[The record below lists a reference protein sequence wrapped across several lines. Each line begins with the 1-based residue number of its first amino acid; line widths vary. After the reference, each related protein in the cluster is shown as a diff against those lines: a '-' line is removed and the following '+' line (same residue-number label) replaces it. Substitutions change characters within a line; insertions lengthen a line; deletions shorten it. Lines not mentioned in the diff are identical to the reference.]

1 MLRSGGI
8 RWRRYSLDVDR
19 GAAIR
24 VRAAIEATLRE
35 QGSYPSYAAAL
46 VEADGR
52 FRAAIRELTQDDAS
66 LASEFEALFPIMTA
80 RSALAGLPG
89 RDRFDGSGG
98 TKDARTQLTAMS
110 NWLQGLIDSTG
121 NSRAG

>member
-1 MLRSGGI
+1 
-8 RWRRYSLDVDR
+8 VDR
-19 GAAIR
+19 EAAIR

-46 VEADGR
+46 LEADER
-52 FRAAIRELTQDDAS
+52 YRTAIRELVQDDAS
-66 LASEFEALFPIMTA
+66 LASEWEALFPVVTA
-80 RSALAGLPG
+80 RSAPPGPPG

-98 TKDARTQLTAMS
+98 TKSARTQLTAMS
-110 NWLQGLIDSTG
+110 NWLQGLVDATG

>member
-1 MLRSGGI
+1 
-8 RWRRYSLDVDR
+8 VDR

-46 VEADGR
+46 AEADGR
-52 FRAAIRELTQDDAS
+52 FRTAIRELVHDDGP
-66 LASEFEALFPIMTA
+66 LATEFEALFPVA
-80 RSALAGLPG
+80 AGRSTPAGLPG

-98 TKDARTQLTAMS
+98 TKHARTQLTAMS
-110 NWLQGLIDSTG
+110 NWLQGLVDATG

>member
-1 MLRSGGI
+1 
-8 RWRRYSLDVDR
+8 VDR

-46 VEADGR
+46 AEADGR
-52 FRAAIRELTQDDAS
+52 YRTAIRELVQGDGP
-66 LASEFEALFPIMTA
+66 LASEFEALFPAVAA
-80 RSALAGLPG
+80 RSTAAGLPG

-98 TKDARTQLTAMS
+98 TKNARTQLTAMS